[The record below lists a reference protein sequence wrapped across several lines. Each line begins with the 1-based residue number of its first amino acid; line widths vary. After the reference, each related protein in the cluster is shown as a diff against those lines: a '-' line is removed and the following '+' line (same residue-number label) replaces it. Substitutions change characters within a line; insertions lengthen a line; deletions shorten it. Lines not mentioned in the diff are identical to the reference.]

1 MLAYARLVS
10 DVWDRS
16 VDEEKQP
23 VSMRSPLD
31 MNQTV
36 TKMDAVPSDAA
47 WSVKASV
54 VGQRNGI
61 DREEAGLLLTD
72 ARAAILRVRAA
83 LV

>member
-47 WSVKASV
+47 WSVKGFGGGAAEGYRPGGSWV
-54 VGQRNGI
+54 VV
-61 DREEAGLLLTD
+61 D
-72 ARAAILRVRAA
+72 
-83 LV
+83 